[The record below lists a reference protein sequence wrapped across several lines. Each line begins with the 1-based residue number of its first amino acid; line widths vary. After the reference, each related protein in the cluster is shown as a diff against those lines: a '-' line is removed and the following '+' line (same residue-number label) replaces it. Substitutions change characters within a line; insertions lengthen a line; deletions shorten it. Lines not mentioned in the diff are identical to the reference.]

1 MFGTLTFKGTQLKNI
16 FVAEDGS
23 EYKLINSWV
32 VPTTKME
39 KFVLLRKF
47 DDESWYLLRDVI
59 LQTY

>member
-1 MFGTLTFKGTQLKNI
+1 MFGTLTLKGTQLKNI

-32 VPTTKME
+32 VPPMRME

-47 DDESWYLLRDVI
+47 DDEFWYLLRDVI
-59 LQTY
+59 L